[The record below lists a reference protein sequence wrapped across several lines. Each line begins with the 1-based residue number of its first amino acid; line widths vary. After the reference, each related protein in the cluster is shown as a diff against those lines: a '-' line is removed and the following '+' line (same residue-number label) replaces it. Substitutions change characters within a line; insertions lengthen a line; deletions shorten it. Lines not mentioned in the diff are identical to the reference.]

1 MLQECNEKIGRYV
14 NGKSKNFASMYD
26 YTTGKIILSLKD
38 VPDECNLILVSE
50 YRPPELQNI
59 DLKKIEEDFKTG

>member
-1 MLQECNEKIGRYV
+1 
-14 NGKSKNFASMYD
+14 MYD

-38 VPDECNLILVSE
+38 VPEECNLILVSE